1 MKTPEDIKKA
11 LECCSDADG
20 FDGDCIK
27 CPYKG
32 EQWCGD
38 KSKTD
43 AEHIE
48 ELSTALTEVL
58 KERDSLQNRIQE
70 LENRKIT
77 LRKILQLCPD
87 GQEVCLIADEGCIT
101 STPEIMID
109 FLIESVTESTVT
121 NIEPEKGVLKVWI

>member
-1 MKTPEDIKKA
+1 M
-11 LECCSDADG
+11 
-20 FDGDCIK
+20 
-27 CPYKG
+27 
-32 EQWCGD
+32 
-38 KSKTD
+38 KTD

-58 KERDSLQNRIQE
+58 KERDSLKNCIQE

-87 GQEVCLIADEGCIT
+87 GQEVCLIADEGRIT

-121 NIEPEKGVLKVWI
+121 NIEPENGVLKVWIS

>member
-1 MKTPEDIKKA
+1 M
-11 LECCSDADG
+11 
-20 FDGDCIK
+20 
-27 CPYKG
+27 
-32 EQWCGD
+32 
-38 KSKTD
+38 KTD

-77 LRKILQLCPD
+77 LKKILNLCPD

-109 FLIESVTESTVT
+109 FLIDSVTESTVT
-121 NIEPEKGVLKVWI
+121 NIEPENGVLKVWIS

>member
-1 MKTPEDIKKA
+1 MKPD
-11 LECCSDADG
+11 S
-20 FDGDCIK
+20 
-27 CPYKG
+27 
-32 EQWCGD
+32 
-38 KSKTD
+38 
-43 AEHIE
+43 EHIE

-109 FLIESVTESTVT
+109 FLIKSVTESIVT
-121 NIEPEKGVLKVWI
+121 NIEPENGVLKVWIS

>member
-1 MKTPEDIKKA
+1 M
-11 LECCSDADG
+11 
-20 FDGDCIK
+20 
-27 CPYKG
+27 
-32 EQWCGD
+32 
-38 KSKTD
+38 KTD

-48 ELSTALTEVL
+48 ELSAALMEVL

-70 LENRKIT
+70 LENRGIT
-77 LRKILQLCPD
+77 LKKILQLCPD

-121 NIEPEKGVLKVWI
+121 NIEPENGVLKVWIS

>member
-1 MKTPEDIKKA
+1 MKTDTER
-11 LECCSDADG
+11 
-20 FDGDCIK
+20 
-27 CPYKG
+27 
-32 EQWCGD
+32 
-38 KSKTD
+38 
-43 AEHIE
+43 IE
-48 ELSTALTEVL
+48 ELRTALMEVI

-77 LRKILQLCPD
+77 LEKILNLCPD

-121 NIEPEKGVLKVWI
+121 NIEPENGVLKVWIS

>member
-1 MKTPEDIKKA
+1 M
-11 LECCSDADG
+11 
-20 FDGDCIK
+20 
-27 CPYKG
+27 
-32 EQWCGD
+32 
-38 KSKTD
+38 KTD

-58 KERDSLQNRIQE
+58 KERDSLKNCIQE

-109 FLIESVTESTVT
+109 FLIKSVTESTVT
-121 NIEPEKGVLKVWI
+121 NIEPENGVLKVWIS

>member
-1 MKTPEDIKKA
+1 M
-11 LECCSDADG
+11 
-20 FDGDCIK
+20 
-27 CPYKG
+27 
-32 EQWCGD
+32 
-38 KSKTD
+38 KTD

-48 ELSTALTEVL
+48 ELRTALAEVL
-58 KERDSLQNRIQE
+58 KEKDSLQNRIHK
-70 LENRKIT
+70 LENREIT

-121 NIEPEKGVLKVWI
+121 NIEPENGVLKVWIS

>member
-1 MKTPEDIKKA
+1 MKTP
-11 LECCSDADG
+11 
-20 FDGDCIK
+20 
-27 CPYKG
+27 
-32 EQWCGD
+32 
-38 KSKTD
+38 D

-58 KERDSLQNRIQE
+58 NLQNRIQE
-70 LENRKIT
+70 LENRGIT
-77 LRKILQLCPD
+77 LKKILQLCPD

-121 NIEPEKGVLKVWI
+121 NIEPENGILKVWIS

>member
-1 MKTPEDIKKA
+1 M
-11 LECCSDADG
+11 
-20 FDGDCIK
+20 
-27 CPYKG
+27 
-32 EQWCGD
+32 
-38 KSKTD
+38 KTD

-48 ELSTALTEVL
+48 ELSIALTEVL
-58 KERDSLQNRIQE
+58 KERDSLKNRIQE

-87 GQEVCLIADEGCIT
+87 GQEVCLIADEGRIT

-121 NIEPEKGVLKVWI
+121 NIEPENGVLKVWIS

>member
-1 MKTPEDIKKA
+1 MKTDTER
-11 LECCSDADG
+11 
-20 FDGDCIK
+20 
-27 CPYKG
+27 
-32 EQWCGD
+32 
-38 KSKTD
+38 
-43 AEHIE
+43 IE
-48 ELSTALTEVL
+48 ELRTALMEVI

-121 NIEPEKGVLKVWI
+121 NIEPENGVLKVWIS

>member
-1 MKTPEDIKKA
+1 M
-11 LECCSDADG
+11 
-20 FDGDCIK
+20 
-27 CPYKG
+27 
-32 EQWCGD
+32 
-38 KSKTD
+38 KTD

-70 LENRKIT
+70 LENRGIT
-77 LRKILQLCPD
+77 LKKILQLCPD

-121 NIEPEKGVLKVWI
+121 NIEPENGVLKVWIS